1 MRLRSA
7 YAIFLAMSGARSL
20 FFALIVTVNM
30 VYQNETVHLN
40 PLQLVLVGTVLE
52 VTCFLTQVP
61 TGALADLYSRRLSV
75 VIGIFLIGA
84 GFLLEGSV
92 PRFGAV
98 LLAQVIWGL
107 GATFTD
113 GADAAWV
120 ADEIGE
126 TQAAHAY
133 LRGSQVG
140 ALCGLAGIG
149 ISAALAS
156 IRLNLPIVLGG
167 ALFVVLAGYL
177 WAFMPEQH
185 FTPAPRERDTW
196 RDMGHTTLGG
206 LRLVRLRPVLITIM
220 AISLFQGAFSEGF
233 DRLWQYQMLHHV
245 PFPRLGA
252 LAPVTWF
259 GIIGAGGMLLSIGAS
274 EIARRRLDT
283 GSHRATAGALYAIDG
298 AIAVGTIVLGLS
310 GAFGLSLAAL
320 WMVGVARTVTGPLRT
335 AWLNQSLEPRSR
347 ATLLS
352 LNGQA
357 DALGQIAGGPLL
369 GVVATTA
376 GSPPALIA
384 AGLILTPALGLYART
399 LRRSTR

>member
-7 YAIFLAMSGARSL
+7 YAIFLTMSGARSL

-61 TGALADLYSRRLSV
+61 TGVMADLYSRRLSV
-75 VIGIFLIGA
+75 VIGTFLIGA

-126 TQAAHAY
+126 GQAAHAY

-140 ALCGLAGIG
+140 SLCGLAGIG
-149 ISAALAS
+149 ISVALANL
-156 IRLNLPIVLGG
+156 RLNLPIMLGG
-167 ALFVVLAGYL
+167 VLFMALAVYL
-177 WAFMPEQH
+177 WRFMPERR
-185 FTPAPRERDTW
+185 FTPAPRERNTW
-196 RDMGHTTLGG
+196 RAMGRTTLGG
-206 LRLVRLRPVLITIM
+206 MRLVRLRPVLITIL
-220 AISLFQGAFSEGF
+220 AISVFQGAFSEGF
-233 DRLWQYQMLHHV
+233 DRLWQYQLLHHV
-245 PFPRLGA
+245 PFPTIGG

-259 GIIGAGGMLLSIGAS
+259 GIIGAGGMLLSIGAA
-274 EIARRRLDT
+274 EVARRRLDT
-283 GSHRATAGALYAIDG
+283 GDHRATAGALYAIDG
-298 AIAVGTIVLGLS
+298 AIALGTLVLGIS
-310 GAFGLSLAAL
+310 GAFGLALAAL
-320 WMVGVARTVTGPLRT
+320 WTVDVARSVTGPLRT

-376 GSPPALIA
+376 GSPVALVV

-399 LRRSTR
+399 LRRGAP